1 MQSALHQV
9 CDCPHVSGVSLRLP
23 QCLLSACLCC
33 AGAENARKLVE
44 IEDQIL
50 AVLSSNQ
57 GSILDDGEA
66 VAVLQ
71 AAKALSDEIAVKQQ
85 DAAKTEVAIDKVR
98 QRARATMSAKR
109 AGACPSQGFWCPASI
124 TSVRAAPVSPW
135 LLARQYEP

>member
-1 MQSALHQV
+1 MI
-9 CDCPHVSGVSLRLP
+9 CPCFGLRLP
-23 QCLLSACLCC
+23 ARIRCQLATGLLSACLRC

-98 QRARATMSAKR
+98 QGALATLSAKR
-109 AGACPSQGFWCPASI
+109 AGAHPLQGLWCPG
-124 TSVRAAPVSPW
+124 
-135 LLARQYEP
+135 